1 MCGIAG
7 VMFDAVNG
15 EAASLLT
22 RMTQLL
28 HHRGPDDGGAVV
40 FGAGGTPAVARR
52 LGRPDEAV
60 DWGGARAAVGIGAR
74 RLAIIDLSERGHQPM
89 AAADGHVWIAFNGE
103 IYNYAALREELCGRG
118 MQFAGS
124 SDTEV
129 ALAAYRAW
137 GPDCFWRFNG
147 MWAIAIVDWVAGRMI
162 LSRDRLGIKPL
173 YLAAFEGG
181 HAFASEIKSLLL
193 LPGVSRDVNEARLR
207 DFLVSGLLDHTNE
220 TLFEGVWSLQPGT
233 WLEID
238 LRPASL
244 NAKLGKMSAFFPPDS
259 VGGSSS
265 GTTSD
270 WLGRIDESVRAHLR
284 SDVPVGSCLS
294 GGLDSSTIVASIRH
308 LAPDTCPREWS
319 QHTFSAVLPGD
330 GLDESRYVDAVHA
343 AYPGLHDHRVTPDPS
358 RLVGE
363 MERIMWH
370 QDEPFSSPS
379 ILMQWEVMRLARE
392 NGISVLLDGQGA
404 DELFCGYPGY
414 FPPYIA
420 DSILRLHWGRAAREF
435 WAGPLKEHFSFAGL
449 AGHVAGQ
456 LLPRVARNG
465 LRRWRDERQCD
476 WLAGEL
482 LAADEMTV
490 LPYQQRIPRGE
501 RKVPALARGGFERF
515 CWEMLLSTS
524 LPSLLHFEDRNS
536 MAFSIEARV
545 PFLDDRLVMPAM
557 ALPADRKLLGGWTK
571 YILRESVAGRVPDAI
586 RLRTDKI
593 GFAAPTNAWLRG
605 PMREWWKDLFASK
618 KFGERGCFERGGVER
633 LTKRFDGGDGRAAM
647 LTWRM
652 AIAETWAR
660 RMLDRRD

>member
-52 LGRPDEAV
+52 LGRPSEAV

-74 RLAIIDLSERGHQPM
+74 RLAIIDLSERGRQPM
-89 AAADGHVWIAFNGE
+89 AADGNVWITFNGE
-103 IYNYAALREELCGRG
+103 IYNHAALRDELARRG
-118 MQFAGS
+118 MPFES
-124 SDTEV
+124 TSDTEV

-137 GPDCFWRFNG
+137 GPECFCRFSG

-173 YLAAFEGG
+173 YLAEFDGG
-181 HAFASEIKSLLL
+181 HAFASEIKALLL

-207 DFLVSGLLDHTNE
+207 DFLVSGMIDHTNE
-220 TLFEGVWSLQPGT
+220 TLYEGVWAMQPGT

-238 LRPASL
+238 LRPPSMTAT
-244 NAKLGKMSAFFPPDS
+244 LGTSRMFFPPDEAAPGPEVS
-259 VGGSSS
+259 PAEWLSCIDSSILS
-265 GTTSD
+265 
-270 WLGRIDESVRAHLR
+270 HLR

-294 GGLDSSTIVASIRH
+294 GGIDSSTIVASIQSLTKNQCLPH
-308 LAPDTCPREWS
+308 WT
-319 QHTFSAVLPGD
+319 QHSFSAVLPGD
-330 GLDESRYVDAVHA
+330 PLDESRYLDAFHA
-343 AYPGLHDHRVTPDPS
+343 ARPGLHDHRVTPNAT

-363 MERIMWH
+363 LERIVWH
-370 QDEPFSSPS
+370 QDEPFGSPS
-379 ILMQWEVMRLARE
+379 ILMQWEVMRLASE
-392 NGISVLLDGQGA
+392 HGVTVLLDGQGA

-420 DSILRLHWGRAAREF
+420 DAILNLRWTRAAREF
-435 WAGPLKEHFSFAGL
+435 WSDPLKQHYSFGSLFA
-449 AGHVAGQ
+449 HVAGQ
-456 LLPRVARNG
+456 ILPRPVRTA
-465 LRRWRDERQCD
+465 LRGWRDRRKCD

-482 LAADEMTV
+482 LAADELTV
-490 LPYQQRIPRGE
+490 LPYQQRIPCGE
-501 RKVPALARGGFERF
+501 RKVPSLARNGFQRF

-545 PFLDDRLVMPAM
+545 PFLDYPFFMHAM
-557 ALPADRKLLGGWTK
+557 LMTPTRKLSGGWTK
-571 YILRESVAGRVPDAI
+571 FILREAIAGRVPDAI

-605 PMREWWKDLFASK
+605 PMREWWKDLLSSK
-618 KFGERGCFERGGVER
+618 KFAERGCFERAGVER
-633 LTKRFDGGDGRAAM
+633 LTKRFEAGNGRAA
-647 LTWRM
+647 LPIWRM